1 MECDV
6 ITYRINTLKYRY
18 TCYNY
23 YILLPYILI
32 QKGMQYHTLCDVI
45 TYVVRRNNIQNKH
58 LKVLVHKLQL
68 LHVVI
73 IYFNT
78 EGNAM

>member
-1 MECDV
+1 
-6 ITYRINTLKYRY
+6 
-18 TCYNY
+18 
-23 YILLPYILI
+23 
-32 QKGMQYHTLCDVI
+32 MQYHTLCDVI